1 MKPGR
6 IALAALV
13 LGLAPAAMAQQGS
26 GLSGI
31 FRSVT
36 GALGGPK
43 QEAPPQQQNVTATL
57 GTRGIE
63 EGGVK
68 SAGPASEDYAL
79 MEGWAATRPEAE
91 QGAKTKGL
99 EARKAAL
106 KKADAGTAEE
116 RK

>member
-1 MKPGR
+1 MKLVHPVFAVL
-6 IALAALV
+6 ALTLAL
-13 LGLAPAAMAQQGS
+13 PAAAQQGS

-91 QGAKTKGL
+91 QGARTKGL

-106 KKADAGTAEE
+106 KKADAGITEE